1 MIALSAYI
9 FIIFILLA
17 AYDSFYWHIYRLK
30 LYAYNDTRKEHLF
43 HTGRNIA
50 LIFVIY
56 FLYTDNHSGIQLW
69 LGLLF
74 VIADL
79 FILLFDLIIENDGR
93 KRFGGISKW
102 EYVLHVMA
110 NGIYFASLS
119 LLLASKDPMQWALQ
133 SGYRAEP
140 YPDLVG
146 VIGRLAL
153 IGSSL
158 SLIVHLILCFVRRK

>member
-1 MIALSAYI
+1 M
-9 FIIFILLA
+9 
-17 AYDSFYWHIYRLK
+17 
-30 LYAYNDTRKEHLF
+30 
-43 HTGRNIA
+43 
-50 LIFVIY
+50 
-56 FLYTDNHSGIQLW
+56 LW

-74 VIADL
+74 AIADL

-119 LLLASKDPMQWALQ
+119 LLLTSKDTMQWSLQ
-133 SGYRAEP
+133 SNYQAAH
-140 YPDLVG
+140 YPELVG
-146 VIGRLAL
+146 IIGRLAL

-158 SLIVHLILCFVRRK
+158 SLIVHLILCFIRRK